1 MSLVAHYLHKW
12 KLRLGI
18 LLALLCLWPLQTWL
32 VSYLAT
38 SALTP
43 YEINLS
49 LPLSDKLNQEYGLTP
64 TSHVANVFVSGSFS
78 DWHSD
83 DPFYRMQPSGKN
95 QWHYQLPLHP
105 GDIEYKLVLEIEG
118 QTDAI
123 WILDPNNP
131 NTAVNPWGDKNS
143 LIEIADWPKI
153 AVISR
158 LLTLAVIGAFLLYC
172 LLEPLLY
179 WLLHLKMPLYRK
191 LMLSNVLILICIQ
204 IIFFSYQLHQN
215 RQLIKLSIS
224 DTLHNMH
231 LVLASNHIDFN
242 DLNNQKQQIDNAID
256 QFFAQATT
264 RIDKKQTSL
273 FQITLSDFAVLDKNG
288 ELISLHHR
296 QQNQSIQLHRAQKL
310 GFNNTHDY
318 FIKGMWANLI
328 PEAKENALNG
338 QLVTAK
344 RPAGIRHVET
354 NKTRQS
360 EWVLGFSQVM
370 QPIMSRGQLQGFY
383 GGSMQV
389 KLYGA
394 ELLNTLLFQ
403 LLLLSGVLSLASW
416 LLMSVGKIVTADIL
430 TLTNWTQKIV
440 KGDLTQKLNL
450 NSQDEIQQL
459 GDNFE
464 IMRQSL
470 ADSFHKI
477 EQQNSNLFNEAY
489 FNNLTG
495 LPNRKKLYADLK
507 QYQASSLL
515 VFSITDFDEIND
527 FYGVKTGDAII
538 QKVASSL
545 EMNAVPHSL
554 YKTGA
559 DEFVVLVV
567 SKFND
572 QQLQDLAEQL
582 IEHVTHQAIVIDENE
597 LYITLSA
604 GGAHC
609 INELYSQLHQH
620 ADLARRIARRHYQ
633 HYRLFTA
640 DMSNPQAFEAN
651 MHQSRLLVSA
661 VQNNLVTPYVQ
672 LIKPLSKNDTPKSE
686 NHVISANPK
695 FECLMRICLANGKV
709 LTPAQFMQ
717 TAVRSRLYP
726 RMMKVMLEKSFSL
739 FNSTPYEFSV
749 NISLEDIADPERIAT
764 LVTLLK
770 SYPETATRLTF
781 ELLESE
787 EITNYDLVHD
797 FISKVKPYG
806 CKIAIDDFGAGY
818 SNFVHLM
825 RLDIDIIKIDGSLI
839 RYLDKDEKAQ
849 YLVATVTDF
858 AKKMGIETVAEFV
871 DSEQVLEQV
880 KQYKIDYAQGFLL
893 GKPAPSIEAA
903 LASQDTET
911 S

>member
-1 MSLVAHYLHKW
+1 M
-12 KLRLGI
+12 
-18 LLALLCLWPLQTWL
+18 LALLCLWPLQTWL
-32 VSYLAT
+32 VSYLADD
-38 SALTP
+38 ALTP

-49 LPLSDKLNQEYGLTP
+49 LPLSDELNQHYGL
-64 TSHVANVFVSGSFS
+64 SAKSKILNVFVSGSFS
-78 DWHSD
+78 DWRSD
-83 DPFYRMQPSGKN
+83 DPFYQMHSSPDN
-95 QWHYQLPLHP
+95 QSDEKQWQYLLPIYP
-105 GDIEYKLVLEIEG
+105 GDIEYKLALDVEG
-118 QTDAI
+118 QDQVI
-123 WILDPNNP
+123 WILDPKNP

-143 LIEIADWPKI
+143 LIEVADWPKI
-153 AVISR
+153 AVISQ

-191 LMLSNVLILICIQ
+191 LVLSNVLILICVQ

-231 LVLASNHIDFN
+231 LVLASNQINFD
-242 DLNNQKQQIDNAID
+242 DLNSQKDNIDIAID
-256 QFFAQATT
+256 QFFSPATT

-296 QQNQSIQLHRAQKL
+296 QQNQSLQLNRAQKL
-310 GFNNTHDY
+310 GFNNTDDY
-318 FIKGMWANLI
+318 FIKGMWASLI
-328 PEAKENALNG
+328 PQAKQSALNG
-338 QLVTAK
+338 QLITAK
-344 RPAGIRHVET
+344 RPSAIRHVET

-370 QPIMSRGQLQGFY
+370 QPIVSRGQLQGFY
-383 GGSMQV
+383 GGSIQV

-403 LLLLSGVLSLASW
+403 LLLLTGVLSLASW

-430 TLTNWTQKIV
+430 TLTNWTQRIV
-440 KGDLTQKLNL
+440 KGDLTQKLKL

-464 IMRQSL
+464 LMRESL
-470 ADSFHKI
+470 ASSFHQI
-477 EQQNSNLFNEAY
+477 EQQNSKLYQEAY

-495 LPNRKKLYADLK
+495 LPNRKKLYADLN
-507 QYQASSLL
+507 QHTVSSLL
-515 VFSITDFDEIND
+515 VFNITDFAEIND

-538 QKVASSL
+538 QKVANTF
-545 EMNAVPHSL
+545 EMNAAPHRL

-559 DEFVVLVV
+559 DEFVVLVAIEL
-567 SKFND
+567 ND
-572 QQLQDLAEQL
+572 QQLQQLAEQL
-582 IEHVTHQAIVIDENE
+582 IDHVSHQAIVIDDNE
-597 LYITLSA
+597 LYVTLSA
-604 GGAHC
+604 GGAHRV
-609 INELYSQLHQH
+609 NDQYSQLHQQ
-620 ADLARRIARRHYQ
+620 ADLARRIARRQ
-633 HYRLFTA
+633 FQRYRLFTSE
-640 DMSNPQAFEAN
+640 MSNPEAFEAN
-651 MHQSRLLVSA
+651 MHQSRLLVTA

-672 LIKPLSKNDTPKSE
+672 LIKPLSEHIESDDSMSVNPK
-686 NHVISANPK
+686 PK
-695 FECLMRICLANGKV
+695 FECLMRICLPDGTV
-709 LTPAQFMQ
+709 LAPGQFMQ

-726 RMMKVMLEKSFSL
+726 RMMKVMLEKSFL
-739 FNSTPYEFSV
+739 MFEPLPYEFSV
-749 NISLEDIADPERIAT
+749 NISLEDIADAER
-764 LVTLLK
+764 VETLLSLLK
-770 SYPETATRLTF
+770 TYPETATRLTF

-797 FISKVKPYG
+797 FIVKVKPYG

-839 RYLDKDEKAQ
+839 RHLDKDTKAQ
-849 YLVATVTDF
+849 HLVSTVTSF
-858 AKKMGIETVAEFV
+858 AQKMAIETVAEFV

-880 KQYKIDYAQGFLL
+880 KHYNIDYAQGYLL
-893 GKPAPSIEAA
+893 GKPAPTIKAA
-903 LASQDTET
+903 LALTKET
-911 S
+911 TD